1 MTTRGKVLLG
11 ALIVAL
17 LYFGINKLVSSG
29 AVFKKADTQSVLL
42 NSIELPAATGGS
54 RGATAVAPLAP
65 LPGTAPADKGTPI
78 TWEVMAWN
86 AQMAGM
92 LANGGPRTTMGSSL
106 AANGVDLQIVRQDDV
121 SKMQADLVKNAL
133 DLQNKP
139 ETPGLIVSIMGD
151 GLPGFSAVQ
160 VELKKAGT
168 QLQIIPY
175 SPGKS
180 FGEDKLMGPK
190 EWLDNPKTALG
201 KTVACYLR
209 DGDQNIALKWCADN
223 GLKVN
228 PDETTYDPQAVN
240 FMSSSDFLVAA
251 EKYILGKP
259 EARTK
264 VVDGKNTG
272 VKVDVV
278 ADAVATWTPGDV
290 NIAQQRGGL
299 VNIVSTKEYSNQMPN
314 IMVTTKRWYDA
325 HPREVLGLMTG
336 LAVAGDQ
343 VKSHPEALARA
354 ADISAAVYG
363 DQDKPGTYWLKYY
376 KGVAEADRNGN
387 VVELGGSKAF
397 NFSDNLNLFG
407 LDEGGTNVYAAVY
420 KTFGDVQCKLYPK
433 ELPSYVPLNDMLDLT
448 PLKKLQQQY
457 KGKTVA
463 PAETQQFAAGDEIR
477 RNVSK
482 RAWNIAF
489 NSGQSTFTPAAEKE
503 LNALFD
509 DLVVAG
515 SLKVAVH
522 GHTDNAGDPQA
533 NQQLSED
540 RALAVQHWL
549 AAKSPRA
556 FPDGRVQVYA
566 HGATEPVASN
576 GTVEGKAKNRRV
588 EVVLGN

>member
-1 MTTRGKVLLG
+1 MTTRGKFIIGLLLVG
-11 ALIVAL
+11 L

-42 NSIELPAATGGS
+42 NSIELPTATGGS
-54 RGATAVAPLAP
+54 RANIVVPLAP
-65 LPGTAPADKGTPI
+65 MPGTAPADKGTPL

-86 AQMAGM
+86 SQMAGM
-92 LANGGPRTTMGSSL
+92 LANGGARSTMGSAA
-106 AANGVDLQIVRQDDV
+106 AANGLDMQIVRQDDV

-133 DLQNKP
+133 DLQNNP
-139 ETPGLIVSIMGD
+139 ATPGLIVSIMGD

-160 VELKKAGT
+160 TELKKAGT

-175 SPGKS
+175 SVGKS

-201 KTVACYLR
+201 KTIACYLR

-228 PDETTYDPQAVN
+228 PDETTYDPEAVN
-240 FMSSSDFLVAA
+240 FMAASDFLVAA

-264 VVDGKNTG
+264 VVNGKNTG

-290 NIAQQRGGL
+290 NIAKQRGGL
-299 VNIVSTKEYSNQMPN
+299 VNIVSTKDYSNQMPN

-325 HPREVLGLMTG
+325 HPKEVMGLMTAF
-336 LAVAGDQ
+336 AVAGDQ

-354 ADISAAVYG
+354 ADISATVYG
-363 DQDKPGTYWLKYY
+363 DQDKPGAYWLKYY
-376 KGVAEADRNGN
+376 KGVSEADRNGN

-407 LDEGGTNVYAAVY
+407 LDEGGTNIYAAVY
-420 KTFGDVQCKLYPK
+420 KTFGDVQSKLYPK
-433 ELPSYVPLNDMLDLT
+433 ELPSYVPLDEMLDLK
-448 PLKKLQQQY
+448 PLQQLQQQY
-457 KGKTVA
+457 KGKAVA
-463 PAETQQFAAGDEIR
+463 PAETQQFAADDEIR
-477 RNVSK
+477 QSVSK
-482 RAWNIAF
+482 RAWNIEF
-489 NSGQSTFTPAAEKE
+489 NSGQSTFTPAAERD
-503 LNALFD
+503 LNQLFN

-515 SLKVAVH
+515 RLKVAVH
-522 GHTDNAGDPQA
+522 GHTDNTGDPGK

-540 RALAVQHWL
+540 RAMAVQHWL
-549 AAKSPRA
+549 EAKSHSA

-576 GTVEGKAKNRRV
+576 ATPDGKAKNRRV

>member
-1 MTTRGKVLLG
+1 MTTRGKI
-11 ALIVAL
+11 LIGLILVAV

-42 NSIELPAATGGS
+42 NSIELPATTGGN
-54 RGATAVAPLAP
+54 RANIVVPLAP
-65 LPGTAPADKGTPI
+65 MPGTAPADKGTPVV
-78 TWEVMAWN
+78 WEVMAWN
-86 AQMAGM
+86 SQMAGM
-92 LANGGPRTTMGSSL
+92 LANGGPRSTMGSSM
-106 AANGVDLQIVRQDDV
+106 AANGLDLQIVRQDDV
-121 SKMQADLVKNAL
+121 SKMQADLVKNAV
-133 DLQNKP
+133 DLAANP

-160 VELKKAGT
+160 TQLKKAGT

-175 SPGKS
+175 SMGKS

-190 EWLDNPKTALG
+190 EWLDNPKLALG

-228 PDETTYDPQAVN
+228 PDETTYDPEAVN
-240 FMSSSDFLVAA
+240 FMAASDFLVAA

-264 VVDGKNTG
+264 VVAGKNTG

-290 NIAQQRGGL
+290 NIAKQRGGL
-299 VNIVSTKEYSNQMPN
+299 VNIVSTKDYSNQMPN

-325 HPREVLGLMTG
+325 HPKEVLGLMTA

-343 VKSHPEALARA
+343 VKSHPAALARA

-363 DQDKPGTYWLKYY
+363 DQDKPGAYWLKYY
-376 KGVAEADRNGN
+376 KGVSEADRNGD

-397 NFSDNLNLFG
+397 NFSDNLSLFG
-407 LDEGGTNVYAAVY
+407 LDEGGTNIYAAVY
-420 KTFGDVQCKLYPK
+420 KTFGDVQSKLYPK
-433 ELPSYVPLNDMLDLT
+433 ELPSYVPLTEMLDLA
-448 PLKKLQQQY
+448 PLKQLQQQY
-457 KGKTVA
+457 KGKAVA

-477 RNVSK
+477 QSVSK
-482 RAWNIAF
+482 RAWNIEF
-489 NSGQSTFTPAAEKE
+489 NSGRSSFTPLAEKE
-503 LNALFD
+503 LKQLFD

-515 SLKVAVH
+515 RLKVAVH

-540 RALAVQHWL
+540 RAMAVQRWL
-549 AAKSPRA
+549 ETKSRSA

-566 HGATEPVASN
+566 HGASEPVASN
-576 GTVEGKAKNRRV
+576 TTPVGKAKNRRV
-588 EVVLGN
+588 EVILGN

>member
-1 MTTRGKVLLG
+1 MTTRGKF
-11 ALIVAL
+11 LIGLILVGL

-29 AVFKKADTQSVLL
+29 AVFKKTETQSVLL
-42 NSIELPAATGGS
+42 NSIELPTTTGGN
-54 RGATAVAPLAP
+54 RANIVVPLAP

-86 AQMAGM
+86 SQMAGM
-92 LANGGPRTTMGSSL
+92 LANGGPRSTMGS
-106 AANGVDLQIVRQDDV
+106 AAATNGLDLQIVRQDDV

-133 DLQNKP
+133 DLQSNP

-160 VELKKAGT
+160 TELKKAGT

-175 SPGKS
+175 SVGKS

-190 EWLDNPKTALG
+190 EWLDNPKLALG

-240 FMSSSDFLVAA
+240 FMSASDFLVAA

-264 VVDGKNTG
+264 VVNGKNTG

-299 VNIVSTKEYSNQMPN
+299 VNIVSTKDYSNQMPN

-325 HPREVLGLMTG
+325 HQKEVLGLMTAF
-336 LAVAGDQ
+336 AVAGDQ
-343 VKSHPEALARA
+343 VKSHPEALTRA
-354 ADISAAVYG
+354 ADISASVYG
-363 DQDKPGTYWLKYY
+363 DQDKPGAYWLKYY
-376 KGVAEADRNGN
+376 KGVSEADRNGN

-397 NFSDNLNLFG
+397 NFSDNLSLFG
-407 LDEGGTNVYAAVY
+407 LDEGGTNIYAAVY
-420 KTFGDVQCKLYPK
+420 KTFGDVQSKLYPK
-433 ELPSYVPLNDMLDLT
+433 ELPNYVPLAEMLDLT
-448 PLKKLQQQY
+448 PLKSLQAQY
-457 KGKTVA
+457 KGKAVA

-477 RNVSK
+477 QSVSK
-482 RAWNIAF
+482 RAWNIEF
-489 NSGQSTFTPAAEKE
+489 NSGQSSFTPAAEHD
-503 LNALFD
+503 LSQLFN

-515 SLKVAVH
+515 RLKVAVH
-522 GHTDNAGDPQA
+522 GYTDNTGDPGK

-540 RALAVQHWL
+540 RAMAVQHWL
-549 AAKSPRA
+549 ETKSHSA

-576 GTVEGKAKNRRV
+576 TTPAGKAKNRRV

>member
-1 MTTRGKVLLG
+1 MTTRGKF
-11 ALIVAL
+11 LIGLILVGL

-29 AVFKKADTQSVLL
+29 AVFKKTETQSVLL
-42 NSIELPAATGGS
+42 NSIELPTATGGN
-54 RGATAVAPLAP
+54 RANIVVPLAP

-86 AQMAGM
+86 SQMAGM
-92 LANGGPRTTMGSSL
+92 LANGGPRSTMGS
-106 AANGVDLQIVRQDDV
+106 AAATNGLDLQIVRQDDV

-133 DLQNKP
+133 DLQSKP

-160 VELKKAGT
+160 TELKKAGT

-175 SPGKS
+175 SVGKS

-190 EWLDNPKTALG
+190 EWLDNPKLALG

-240 FMSSSDFLVAA
+240 FMSASDFLVAA

-264 VVDGKNTG
+264 VVNGKNTG

-299 VNIVSTKEYSNQMPN
+299 VNIVSTKDYSNQMPN

-325 HPREVLGLMTG
+325 HQKEVLGLMTAF
-336 LAVAGDQ
+336 AVAGDQ
-343 VKSHPEALARA
+343 VKSHPEALTRA

-363 DQDKPGTYWLKYY
+363 DQDKNGAYWLKYY
-376 KGVAEADRNGN
+376 KGVSEADRNGD

-397 NFSDNLNLFG
+397 NFSDNLSLFG
-407 LDEGGTNVYAAVY
+407 LDEGGTNIYAAVY
-420 KTFGDVQCKLYPK
+420 KTFGDVQSKLYPK
-433 ELPSYVPLNDMLDLT
+433 ELPNYVPLADMLDLT
-448 PLKKLQQQY
+448 PLKSLQAKY
-457 KGKTVA
+457 KGKAVA

-477 RNVSK
+477 RSVSK
-482 RAWNIAF
+482 RAWNIEF
-489 NSGQSTFTPAAEKE
+489 NSGQSSFTPAAEHD
-503 LNALFD
+503 LSQLFN

-515 SLKVAVH
+515 RLKVAVH
-522 GHTDNAGDPQA
+522 GYTDNTGDPGK

-540 RALAVQHWL
+540 RAMAVQHWL
-549 AAKSPRA
+549 ETKSHSA

-576 GTVEGKAKNRRV
+576 TTPDGKAKNRRV